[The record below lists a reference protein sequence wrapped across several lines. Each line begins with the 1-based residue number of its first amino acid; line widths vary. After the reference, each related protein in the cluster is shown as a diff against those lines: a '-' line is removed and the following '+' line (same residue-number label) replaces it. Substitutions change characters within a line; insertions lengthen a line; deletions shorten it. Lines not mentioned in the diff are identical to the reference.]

1 MAVRRARKRT
11 RPVTVGPVQIGG
23 DAPPVVQ
30 AMTKTDTRD
39 VAATL
44 AQIDALAE
52 AGSKLVRVAVPD
64 ERAAAALAE
73 IAASSPLPVVAD
85 IHFNY
90 RLALQALQAGVAKLR
105 LNPGNIGAP
114 QRVRAVVQEAVA
126 RSVPIRVGVNA
137 GSLDPVWR
145 KKYGGVT
152 AAALVA
158 SALSQ
163 VRILEKEGCCQ
174 IVISIKASDVPLTV
188 QAYRMLAEKTDYPL
202 HIGITEAGTEL
213 RGAVFSAVGLGVL
226 LAEGIGDTLRVS
238 LTADPVSEVRVAYDI
253 LAATGWGHF
262 GPRVVSCPTCGRCTL
277 DMRTVALEVERRLQG
292 LAEPLVVA
300 VMGCVVNGPGE
311 ARAADVGL
319 AGGKDAALIFRSG
332 EIIRRVPPHEMVD
345 ALLAEIEALV
355 AARRKEQ

>member
-1 MAVRRARKRT
+1 M
-11 RPVTVGPVQIGG
+11 
-23 DAPPVVQ
+23 
-30 AMTKTDTRD
+30 
-39 VAATL
+39 
-44 AQIDALAE
+44 
-52 AGSKLVRVAVPD
+52 RVAVPD

-105 LNPGNIGAP
+105 LNPGNIGDP

-238 LTADPVSEVRVAYDI
+238 NSGSVVKCGGLR
-253 LAATGWGHF
+253 HF
-262 GPRVVSCPTCGRCTL
+262 GR
-277 DMRTVALEVERRLQG
+277 DRLG
-292 LAEPLVVA
+292 SF
-300 VMGCVVNGPGE
+300 GPGW
-311 ARAADVGL
+311 
-319 AGGKDAALIFRSG
+319 FP
-332 EIIRRVPPHEMVD
+332 VPP
-345 ALLAEIEALV
+345 V
-355 AARRKEQ
+355 AAAR

>member
-1 MAVRRARKRT
+1 M
-11 RPVTVGPVQIGG
+11 
-23 DAPPVVQ
+23 PPWL
-30 AMTKTDTRD
+30 RSEP
-39 VAATL
+39 
-44 AQIDALAE
+44 AE

-105 LNPGNIGAP
+105 LNPGNIGDP

-300 VMGCVVNGPGE
+300 VMGCVVNGPVR
-311 ARAADVGL
+311 RADGI
-319 AGGKDAALIFRSG
+319 GRGRS
-332 EIIRRVPPHEMVD
+332 
-345 ALLAEIEALV
+345 A
-355 AARRKEQ
+355 